1 MLLFARVDGVLI
13 HADNAGCHIL
23 MARLPLVVGER
34 FYDFR
39 SGRLHFAEVRRWR
52 VDHAYGK
59 LVR

>member
-1 MLLFARVDGVLI
+1 MALFARVDGVLI
-13 HADNAGCHIL
+13 HEHNAGCHIL
-23 MARLPLVVGER
+23 MARLPVVVDGH